1 MAGTSGGTFG
11 ASATLARRM
20 EQRSRLTVGEV
31 DGNCAV
37 LASDDLHVVRLPL
50 ALLPEGVAI
59 GARRHARNH
68 AQSSAVMPLSPLP
81 PPARRSRHRPR
92 RHAQRAGG
100 AGA

>member
-1 MAGTSGGTFG
+1 
-11 ASATLARRM
+11 M

-59 GARRHARNH
+59 GHVIDLVATRSVPAEQARDDEIRRMQAELQARLGPAMPTSAASVH
-68 AQSSAVMPLSPLP
+68 DILSS
-81 PPARRSRHRPR
+81 
-92 RHAQRAGG
+92 
-100 AGA
+100 